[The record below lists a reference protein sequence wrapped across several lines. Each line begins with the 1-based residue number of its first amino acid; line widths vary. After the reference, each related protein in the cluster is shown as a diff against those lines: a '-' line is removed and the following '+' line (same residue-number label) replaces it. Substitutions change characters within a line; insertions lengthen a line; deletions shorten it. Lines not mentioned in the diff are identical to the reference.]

1 MAQLVSQFK
10 GRLPEA
16 VFEKLNRSLST
27 DMLLSAGYAGL
38 VLSRR

>member
-16 VFEKLNRSLST
+16 VFKKFNRSLSI
-27 DMLLSAGYAGL
+27 DMLLSTGDADLA
-38 VLSRR
+38 LSSR